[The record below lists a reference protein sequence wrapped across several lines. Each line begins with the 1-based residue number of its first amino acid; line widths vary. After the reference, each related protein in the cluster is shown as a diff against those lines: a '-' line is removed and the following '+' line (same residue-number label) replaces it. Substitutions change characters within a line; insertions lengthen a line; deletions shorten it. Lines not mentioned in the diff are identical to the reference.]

1 MLMFVKLKDC
11 IAFVYLNTFTQ
22 RVLIYQVEMILIVPF
37 RKEYYFEVNNL
48 FYTKMFI
55 FIIFN
60 FVSTNQFK
68 IFR

>member
-1 MLMFVKLKDC
+1 MFVKLKDC

-22 RVLIYQVEMILIVPF
+22 RVLIYQVEMADSYCSVKNTNMYLVDD
-37 RKEYYFEVNNL
+37 L
-48 FYTKMFI
+48 FNIKMFI